1 MNKEVL
7 IKEVAK
13 LENIS
18 KVYKKGDKEIIAL
31 DNINVSFDNGCFYAI
46 MGRSGSG
53 KSTLI
58 SLLGTVDNS
67 FKGTY
72 KLYNRDISLL
82 NDKEL
87 ALIRMKKIGFIFQ
100 DFKLNN
106 NLTAIENV
114 VLPMYINK
122 DIKSKDRISL
132 AKNLLKIVD
141 LSDREEH
148 FPKELSGGEQQR
160 VSIARALANS
170 PSILLA
176 DEPTGNLDEKNE
188 KQIFE
193 LLKKLSENGKCI
205 IVVSHS
211 GEIKNYADKIFE
223 LKNGMFTGDLNDE
236 K

>member
-13 LENIS
+13 LENIR

-114 VLPMYINK
+114 V
-122 DIKSKDRISL
+122 
-132 AKNLLKIVD
+132 
-141 LSDREEH
+141 
-148 FPKELSGGEQQR
+148 
-160 VSIARALANS
+160 
-170 PSILLA
+170 
-176 DEPTGNLDEKNE
+176 
-188 KQIFE
+188 
-193 LLKKLSENGKCI
+193 
-205 IVVSHS
+205 
-211 GEIKNYADKIFE
+211 
-223 LKNGMFTGDLNDE
+223 
-236 K
+236 